1 MSELLQGFGSQATT
15 LEELKKELEMKKI
28 QVKNEFEM
36 QEKEISEMK
45 KHQAVLQKELLEND
59 KIEKELTAEIEIAK
73 ENIADRKRKEKEL
86 SKNSQEIKDH
96 YKNSC
101 KDLSVAQ
108 QEYEVVLS
116 KKKDALAN
124 IENLKAKI
132 ETLKQRKEQALEVQR
147 EKKKEFNH
155 KSKQLVTTEKE
166 YLEKEAVLKK
176 EIEKWEADLGIF
188 REQFRKEEEALEKQI
203 KNTESKAEEAR
214 EQYIKAKNEFD
225 EIRKARDI
233 EIGGPTLNDDKYK
246 EHDLLIEEIYRL
258 EGLLEMQKLAEEFF
272 LKHSEE
278 LLRAHEARLI
288 KEHEIDLQEVSERRN
303 TSEEEKK
310 KLLQR
315 KKTSRYGTAEHFMLR
330 KIKAEIDLMNQ
341 WIELSKNAV
350 PTFSVPTE
358 IVRRDCI
365 NAKVMEIVESEQHK
379 LKQDEQLYDYV
390 EMMRLLKVNKR
401 KEEFLKKA
409 IEKIS
414 SMVGEN
420 VTDIVQMIEENPF
433 DDYPLDLQEGSTATR
448 ARPFDDELL
457 SKSRLE
463 NVLPNEKPASELS
476 RVVDIDKLLNM
487 GSLIKEKDIEVK
499 WLETKRKLLEAYTK
513 NVIPNL
519 RKFEEV
525 QSNPEKLNYGYQTVY
540 SSPFHYIIQKK
551 DTERAQYVDKL
562 DEPQLFFMVEEPQKT
577 DLPLSRTQVSIRSDR
592 NYLFIEH
599 PKRRIEIDIRDIVD
613 VLPGFQTRM
622 MIEKGDAKKE
632 MFTLCILLESGCINI
647 EIDDTQPSKR
657 DFWLKV
663 LLSLMFEVR
672 NK

>member
-1 MSELLQGFGSQATT
+1 MSDLLQGFGSQATT

-36 QEKEISEMK
+36 QEKEIFEMK
-45 KHQAVLQKELLEND
+45 RHQTILQKELLEND

-101 KDLSVAQ
+101 KELAIAQ
-108 QEYEVVLS
+108 QEYEDVLS
-116 KKKDALAN
+116 KKKDALTN
-124 IENLKAKI
+124 IDMLKTEI
-132 ETLKQRKEQALEVQR
+132 DSLKQRKEKALEIQR

-155 KSKQLVTTEKE
+155 KSKQLITTEKE
-166 YLEKEAVLKK
+166 YLEKEAILKK

-203 KNTESKAEEAR
+203 KNTESKAVEAR
-214 EQYIKAKNEFD
+214 EHYLKAKNEFD

-233 EIGGPTLNDDKYK
+233 EIGGPALNDDKYK
-246 EHDLLIEEIYRL
+246 EHDHLIEEIYRL
-258 EGLLEMQKLAEEFF
+258 EGLLEMQRLAEEFF
-272 LKHSEE
+272 IKQSEE
-278 LLRAHEARLI
+278 LLKAHETRLV
-288 KEHEIDLQEVSERRN
+288 KEHEIDLQEVSEKRN

-365 NAKVMEIVESEQHK
+365 NAKVMEIVEGEQHK

-401 KEEFLKKA
+401 KEEVLKKA
-409 IEKIS
+409 IDKVSAMI
-414 SMVGEN
+414 GEN
-420 VTDIVQMIEENPF
+420 VSDIVQMIDENPF
-433 DDYPLDLQEGSTATR
+433 DDYPLELKEESTSNGS
-448 ARPFDDELL
+448 RPFNDDLL

-463 NVLPNEKPASELS
+463 NVLPNDKPASELS
-476 RVVDIDKLLNM
+476 RIVDIDKLLNF
-487 GSLIKEKDIEVK
+487 GTLIKEKDIEIK
-499 WLETKRKLLEAYTK
+499 WLETKRKLLDAYTK

-525 QSNPEKLNYGYQTVY
+525 QSNPESLTIGYQTVY

-551 DTERAQYVDKL
+551 DSERAQYLDKL
-562 DEPQLFFMVEEPQKT
+562 DEPQPFYMIEEPQQSG
-577 DLPLSRTQVSIRSDR
+577 LPLSRTEVSIKSDR
-592 NYLFIEH
+592 NILFIDH
-599 PKRRIEIDIRDIVD
+599 PRRGIEINVREIIDI
-613 VLPGFQTRM
+613 LPGFQTRM
-622 MIEKGDAKKE
+622 MIEKGDVKKE
-632 MFTLCILLESGCINI
+632 MLTFSILTETDCINI
-647 EIDDTQPSKR
+647 EIKETQPSTR

-663 LLSLMFEVR
+663 FLSLMFEAR